1 MSAPSY
7 RHVVV
12 EGPIGA
18 GKTSLARRLADTWG
32 ADLLLEAPGDNPF
45 LPLFYKDMRRYAL
58 PTQLSFLF
66 QRAEQLRSLSQPG
79 LFTPLTVSDFLLDKD
94 PLFARLNLDD
104 AEYGLYRTVYDKL
117 APEAPAPDLVIYL
130 QAPLPSLLDRVRRR
144 GVSYEQGMDPEY
156 MARLTEGYSRF
167 FHQYDAA
174 PVLIVNSTKLN
185 FVDDDEAFGM
195 LLNRIGQMR
204 GPREFFSRG

>member
-1 MSAPSY
+1 MTAPAF

-32 ADLLLEAPGDNPF
+32 GELLLEEPSENPF

-66 QRAEQLRSLSQPG
+66 QRAEQLKGLSQPG
-79 LFTPLTVSDFLLDKD
+79 LFSPLTVCDFLLDKD

-104 AEYGLYRTVYDKL
+104 AEFELYQTVFDKL
-117 APEAPAPDLVIYL
+117 APDTPPPDLVIYL
-130 QAPLPSLLDRVRRR
+130 QAPVQALTDRVRRR
-144 GVSYEQGMDPEY
+144 GVGYEQGMQVEY
-156 MARLTEGYSRF
+156 LARLAEAYSRF
-167 FHQYDAA
+167 FHAYEAA

-185 FVDDDEAFGM
+185 FVEDDEAFAM
-195 LLNRIGQMR
+195 LLQRITQMR
-204 GPREFFSRG
+204 GQREFFSRG

>member
-1 MSAPSY
+1 MNAPSY

-18 GKTSLARRLADTWG
+18 GKTSLARRLAETWG
-32 ADLLLEAPGDNPF
+32 GELLLETPGDNPF

-66 QRAEQLRSLSQPG
+66 KRTEQLRSLAQPG
-79 LFTPLTVSDFLLDKD
+79 LFSPLTVSDFLLDKD
-94 PLFARLNLDD
+94 PLFARLNLED
-104 AEYGLYRTVYDKL
+104 AEYGLYRTVFNML
-117 APEAPAPDLVIYL
+117 APESPLPDLVIYL
-130 QAPLPSLLDRVRRR
+130 QAPLPSLIDRLRRR
-144 GVSYEQGMDPEY
+144 GVTYEQDMDPEY
-156 MARLTEGYSRF
+156 LGRLAEGYSRF

-174 PVLIVNSTKLN
+174 PVLIVNSNKLN
-185 FVDDDEAFGM
+185 FVDDDEAFAM
-195 LLNRIGQMR
+195 LLNRISQMR

>member
-1 MSAPSY
+1 MNPPAW
-7 RHVVV
+7 RQVVV

-18 GKTSLARRLADTWG
+18 GKTSLARRLAEAWN

-66 QRAEQLRSLSQPG
+66 QRAEQLRSLAQPG
-79 LFTPLTVSDFLLDKD
+79 LFTPLTVCDFLLDKD

-104 AEYGLYRTVYDKL
+104 AEYSLYRTVYDKL
-117 APEAPAPDLVIYL
+117 APDMPPPDLVIYL
-130 QAPLPSLLDRVRRR
+130 QAPLPSLLERVRRR
-144 GVSYEQGMDPEY
+144 GVSYEQGMDADY
-156 MARLTEGYSRF
+156 LARLAEGYSRF
-167 FHQYDAA
+167 FHQYDAS
-174 PVLIVNSTKLN
+174 PVLIVNSSKLN
-185 FVDDDEAFGM
+185 FVEDDEAFAM

>member
-1 MSAPSY
+1 MTAPAF

-32 ADLLLEAPGDNPF
+32 GELLLEEPSENPF

-66 QRAEQLRSLSQPG
+66 QRAEQLKGLSQPG
-79 LFTPLTVSDFLLDKD
+79 LFSPLTVCDFLLDKD

-104 AEYGLYRTVYDKL
+104 AEFELYQTVFDKL
-117 APEAPAPDLVIYL
+117 APDTPPPDLVIYL
-130 QAPLPSLLDRVRRR
+130 QAPVQALTDRVRRR
-144 GVSYEQGMDPEY
+144 GVGYEQGMQAEY
-156 MARLTEGYSRF
+156 LARLAEAYSRF
-167 FHQYDAA
+167 FHAYEAA

-185 FVDDDEAFGM
+185 FVEDDEAFAM
-195 LLNRIGQMR
+195 LLQRITQMR
-204 GPREFFSRG
+204 G

>member
-1 MSAPSY
+1 VTAPAF

-32 ADLLLEAPGDNPF
+32 GELLLEEPSENPF

-66 QRAEQLRSLSQPG
+66 QRAEQLKGLSQPG
-79 LFTPLTVSDFLLDKD
+79 LFSPLTVCDFLLDKD

-104 AEYGLYRTVYDKL
+104 AELELYQTVFDKL
-117 APEAPAPDLVIYL
+117 APETPPPDLVIYL
-130 QAPLPSLLDRVRRR
+130 QAPVQALTDRVRRR
-144 GVSYEQGMDPEY
+144 GVGYEQGMQAEY
-156 MARLTEGYSRF
+156 LARLAEAYSRF
-167 FHQYDAA
+167 FHAYEAA

-185 FVDDDEAFGM
+185 FVEDDEAFAM
-195 LLNRIGQMR
+195 LLQRITQMR
-204 GPREFFSRG
+204 GQREFFSRG

>member
-1 MSAPSY
+1 MNAPSF

-18 GKTSLARRLADTWG
+18 GKTSLARRLAETWG

-66 QRAEQLRSLSQPG
+66 QRAEQLKGLSQPG
-79 LFTPLTVSDFLLDKD
+79 LFSPLTVCDFLLDKD

-104 AEYGLYRTVYDKL
+104 AEFELYQTVFDKL
-117 APEAPAPDLVIYL
+117 APDTPPPDLVIYL
-130 QAPLPSLLDRVRRR
+130 QAPVQALTDRVRRR
-144 GVSYEQGMDPEY
+144 GVGYEQGMQAEY
-156 MARLTEGYSRF
+156 LARLAEAYSRF
-167 FHQYDAA
+167 FHAYEAA

-185 FVDDDEAFGM
+185 FVEDDEAFAM
-195 LLNRIGQMR
+195 LLQRITQMR
-204 GPREFFSRG
+204 GQREFFSRG

>member
-185 FVDDDEAFGM
+185 FVDDEEAFGM

>member
-174 PVLIVNSTKLN
+174 PVLIVNSSKLN
-185 FVDDDEAFGM
+185 FVEDDEAFGM

>member
-1 MSAPSY
+1 MNAPSF

-18 GKTSLARRLADTWG
+18 GKTSLSRRLAEAWG
-32 ADLLLEAPGDNPF
+32 AELLLESPGDNPF

-79 LFTPLTVSDFLLDKD
+79 LFSPLTVSDFLLDKD

-104 AEYGLYRTVYDKL
+104 AEFDLYRTVFDKL
-117 APEAPAPDLVIYL
+117 APESLPPDLVIYL
-130 QAPLPSLLDRVRRR
+130 QAPLPALIERVRRR
-144 GVSYEQGMDPEY
+144 GVSYEQGMDADY
-156 MARLTEGYSRF
+156 LGRLAEGYSRF

-174 PVLIVNSTKLN
+174 PVLIVNSAKLN
-185 FVDDDEAFGM
+185 FVADDEAFGM

-204 GPREFFSRG
+204 GRREFFSRG

>member
-1 MSAPSY
+1 VTAPAF

-32 ADLLLEAPGDNPF
+32 GELLLEEPSENPF

-66 QRAEQLRSLSQPG
+66 QRAEQLKGLSQPG
-79 LFTPLTVSDFLLDKD
+79 LFSPLTVCDFLLDKD

-104 AEYGLYRTVYDKL
+104 AEFELYQTVFDKL
-117 APEAPAPDLVIYL
+117 APDTPPPDLVIYL
-130 QAPLPSLLDRVRRR
+130 QAPVQALTDRVRRR
-144 GVSYEQGMDPEY
+144 GVGYEQGMQAEY
-156 MARLTEGYSRF
+156 LARLAEAYSRF
-167 FHQYDAA
+167 FHAYEAA

-185 FVDDDEAFGM
+185 FVEDDEAFAM
-195 LLNRIGQMR
+195 LLQRVTQMR
-204 GPREFFSRG
+204 GQREFFSRG

>member
-1 MSAPSY
+1 MTAPAF

-32 ADLLLEAPGDNPF
+32 GELLLEEPSENPF

-66 QRAEQLRSLSQPG
+66 QRAEQLKGLSQPG
-79 LFTPLTVSDFLLDKD
+79 LFSPLTVCDFLLDKD

-104 AEYGLYRTVYDKL
+104 AEFELYQTVFDKL
-117 APEAPAPDLVIYL
+117 APDTPPPDLVIYL
-130 QAPLPSLLDRVRRR
+130 QAPVQALTDRVRRR
-144 GVSYEQGMDPEY
+144 GVGYEQGMQAEY
-156 MARLTEGYSRF
+156 LARLAEAYSRF
-167 FHQYDAA
+167 FHAYEAA

-185 FVDDDEAFGM
+185 FVEDDEAFAM
-195 LLNRIGQMR
+195 LLQRVTQMR
-204 GPREFFSRG
+204 GQREFFSRG

>member
-1 MSAPSY
+1 MTAPAF

-32 ADLLLEAPGDNPF
+32 GELLLEEPSENPF

-66 QRAEQLRSLSQPG
+66 QRAEQLKGLSQPG
-79 LFTPLTVSDFLLDKD
+79 LFSPLTVCDFLLDKD

-104 AEYGLYRTVYDKL
+104 AEFELYQTVFDKL
-117 APEAPAPDLVIYL
+117 APDTPPPDLVIYL
-130 QAPLPSLLDRVRRR
+130 QAPVQALTDRVRRR
-144 GVSYEQGMDPEY
+144 GVGYEQGMQAEY
-156 MARLTEGYSRF
+156 LARLAEAYSRF
-167 FHQYDAA
+167 FHAYEAA

-185 FVDDDEAFGM
+185 FVEDDEAFAM
-195 LLNRIGQMR
+195 LLQRITQMR
-204 GPREFFSRG
+204 GQREFFSRG

>member
-185 FVDDDEAFGM
+185 FVDDEEAFGL

>member
-185 FVDDDEAFGM
+185 FVEDDEAFGM

>member
-1 MSAPSY
+1 VTAPAF

-32 ADLLLEAPGDNPF
+32 GELLLEEPSENPF

-66 QRAEQLRSLSQPG
+66 QRAEQLKGLSQPG
-79 LFTPLTVSDFLLDKD
+79 LFSPLTVCDFLLDKD

-104 AEYGLYRTVYDKL
+104 AEFELYQTVFDKL
-117 APEAPAPDLVIYL
+117 APDTPPPDLVIYL
-130 QAPLPSLLDRVRRR
+130 QAPVQALTDRVRRR
-144 GVSYEQGMDPEY
+144 GVGYEQGMQVEY
-156 MARLTEGYSRF
+156 LARLAEAYSRF
-167 FHQYDAA
+167 FHAYEAA

-185 FVDDDEAFGM
+185 FVEDDEAFAM
-195 LLNRIGQMR
+195 LLQRITQMR
-204 GPREFFSRG
+204 GQREFFSRG

>member
-130 QAPLPSLLDRVRRR
+130 QASLPSLLDRVRRR

>member
-1 MSAPSY
+1 MTAPAF

-32 ADLLLEAPGDNPF
+32 GELLLEEPSENPF

-66 QRAEQLRSLSQPG
+66 QRAEQLKGLSQPG
-79 LFTPLTVSDFLLDKD
+79 LFSPLTVCDFLLDKD

-104 AEYGLYRTVYDKL
+104 AEFELYQAVFDKL
-117 APEAPAPDLVIYL
+117 APDTPPPDLVIYL
-130 QAPLPSLLDRVRRR
+130 QAPVQALTDRVRRR
-144 GVSYEQGMDPEY
+144 GVGYEQGMQAEY
-156 MARLTEGYSRF
+156 LARLAEAYSRF
-167 FHQYDAA
+167 FHAYEAA

-185 FVDDDEAFGM
+185 FVEDDEAFAM
-195 LLNRIGQMR
+195 LLQRITQMR
-204 GPREFFSRG
+204 GQREFFSRG

>member
-1 MSAPSY
+1 MNAPSF

-18 GKTSLARRLADTWG
+18 GKTSLARRLAENWG

-66 QRAEQLRSLSQPG
+66 QRAEQLRALSQPG

-117 APEAPAPDLVIYL
+117 APDAPAPDLVIYL
-130 QAPLPSLLDRVRRR
+130 QAPLPALLDRVRRR

-156 MARLTEGYSRF
+156 LGRLAEGYSRF

-185 FVDDDEAFGM
+185 FVDDDEAFAM
-195 LLNRIGQMR
+195 LLNRISQMR

>member
-1 MSAPSY
+1 MSVPAF

-18 GKTSLARRLADTWG
+18 GKTSLARRLAETWDG
-32 ADLLLEAPGDNPF
+32 ELLLEAPGDNPF

-66 QRAEQLRSLSQPG
+66 QRAEQLRSLAQPG

-104 AEYGLYRTVYDKL
+104 AEYGLYRTVFDKL
-117 APEAPAPDLVIYL
+117 APESPPPDLVIYL
-130 QAPLPSLLDRVRRR
+130 QAPLSSLVERVRRR
-144 GVSYEQGMDPEY
+144 GVAYEQGMDADY
-156 MARLTEGYSRF
+156 LGRLAEGYSRF

-174 PVLIVNSTKLN
+174 PVLIVNSAKLN

>member
-1 MSAPSY
+1 VTAPAF

-32 ADLLLEAPGDNPF
+32 GELLLEEPSENPF

-66 QRAEQLRSLSQPG
+66 QRAEQLKGLSQPG
-79 LFTPLTVSDFLLDKD
+79 LFSPLTVCDFLLDKD

-104 AEYGLYRTVYDKL
+104 AEFELYQTVFDKL
-117 APEAPAPDLVIYL
+117 APDTPPPDLVIYL
-130 QAPLPSLLDRVRRR
+130 QAPVQALTDRVRRR
-144 GVSYEQGMDPEY
+144 GVGYEQGMQAEY
-156 MARLTEGYSRF
+156 LARLAEAYSRF
-167 FHQYDAA
+167 FHAYEAA

-185 FVDDDEAFGM
+185 FVEDDEAFAM
-195 LLNRIGQMR
+195 LLQRITQMR
-204 GPREFFSRG
+204 GQREFFSRG

>member
-1 MSAPSY
+1 MNAPSY

-18 GKTSLARRLADTWG
+18 GKTSLARRLAETWG

-66 QRAEQLRSLSQPG
+66 QRIEQLRGLAQPG

-117 APEAPAPDLVIYL
+117 APDSPVPDLVVYL
-130 QAPLPSLLDRVRRR
+130 QAPLPSLIERVRRR
-144 GVSYEQGMDPEY
+144 GVSYEQGMDPDY
-156 MARLTEGYSRF
+156 LVRLAEGYSRF

-174 PVLIVNSTKLN
+174 PVLIVNSAKLN
-185 FVDDDEAFGM
+185 FVDDDEAFDM
-195 LLNRIGQMR
+195 LLNRISRMR

>member
-1 MSAPSY
+1 VTAPAF

-32 ADLLLEAPGDNPF
+32 GELLLEEPSENPF

-66 QRAEQLRSLSQPG
+66 QRAEQLKGLSQPG
-79 LFTPLTVSDFLLDKD
+79 LFSPLTVCDFLLDKD

-104 AEYGLYRTVYDKL
+104 AEFELYQAVFDKL
-117 APEAPAPDLVIYL
+117 APDTPPPDLVIYL
-130 QAPLPSLLDRVRRR
+130 QAPVQALTDRVRRR
-144 GVSYEQGMDPEY
+144 GVGYEQGMQAEY
-156 MARLTEGYSRF
+156 LARLAEAYSRF
-167 FHQYDAA
+167 FHAYEAA

-185 FVDDDEAFGM
+185 FVEDDEAFAM
-195 LLNRIGQMR
+195 LLQRITQMR
-204 GPREFFSRG
+204 GQREFFSRG

>member
-1 MSAPSY
+1 MNAPSF

-18 GKTSLARRLADTWG
+18 GKTSLARRLAETWG

-79 LFTPLTVSDFLLDKD
+79 LFTPLTVCDFLLDKD

-117 APEAPAPDLVIYL
+117 APEAAAPDLVIYL

-156 MARLTEGYSRF
+156 LARLAEGYSRF
-167 FHQYDAA
+167 FHRYDAA

-185 FVDDDEAFGM
+185 FVEDDEAFAM